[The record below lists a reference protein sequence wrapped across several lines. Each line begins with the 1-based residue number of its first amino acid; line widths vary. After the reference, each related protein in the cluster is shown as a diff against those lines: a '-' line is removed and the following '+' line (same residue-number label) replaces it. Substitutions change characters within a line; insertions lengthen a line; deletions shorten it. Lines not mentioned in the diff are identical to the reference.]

1 MTFQRLR
8 VADWIAL
15 LAAIA
20 LLFTMALDWWSTP
33 QGQEARRIERLNQ
46 PKGALGGEVARE
58 VQSEARLAAQ
68 KAERNAWQQHG
79 GIDRVIL
86 LTLLLTA
93 GLAVAA
99 AFFRA
104 AGRRFEPPWTPSS
117 VTALAAVVGALLVA
131 YRIIQKPGINEATVV
146 KAGAPLAVVVLGVIA
161 LASTIGMKAEE
172 EGRAFREPRRRPEPA
187 PPGPPAPAGDKG
199 AAAG

>member
-68 KAERNAWQQHG
+68 KAERNAWQQDG

-86 LTLLLTA
+86 LALLLTA

-117 VTALAAVVGALLVA
+117 ITALAAVVGALLVA
-131 YRIIQKPGINEATVV
+131 YRILQEPGLDEATVV
-146 KAGAPLAVVVLGVIA
+146 RAGAPLAVAVLGVIA
-161 LASTIGMKAEE
+161 FASAAGMKAEE

-187 PPGPPAPAGDKG
+187 PPPAAGDKG